1 MSNAQI
7 ASKPHKRSITAGR
20 LRSLRVMSRVSSWC
34 ATGYRKSTTLRMC
47 GTFRLLQGEKEV
59 WALPRGQFLREIM
72 FNHWYQH
79 RGQFSVYLRMLD
91 VPVPA
96 SWGPSADEPPL
107 FAQRAQVA

>member
-1 MSNAQI
+1 MSFAQI

-79 RGQFSVYLRMLD
+79 RGQFSVYLGLLNVA
-91 VPVPA
+91 VP
-96 SWGPSADEPPL
+96 SIWGPSTAELPSFL
-107 FAQRAQVA
+107 QKKQAA